1 MDNNLDLISIASRF
15 VNSTS
20 RHIFLTGKAGTGKT
34 TFLRD
39 LAGATHKPHVIV
51 APTGIAALNA
61 NGVTIHSQFQ
71 VPPGSF
77 IPDRDY
83 KLASMDEAGFFTGR
97 TLAMKHPISR
107 ARRQVLRSIS
117 LLIIDEVSMLRADLL
132 DCIDQRLRSVR
143 GNYRQSFGGVQVLMI
158 GDLNQLPP
166 VVKDHEWNI
175 LSRWYASPHFFEA
188 KALLDEGFV
197 HIELEKVFRQQD
209 QHFIKLLNNLRN
221 NSLSHSDLDT
231 LNKHY
236 RPDAAQVA
244 DGAVTLTTHNHSADS
259 INQAEL
265 EKLPGKAFNFKAMIT
280 GDFPESAY
288 PVLPNL
294 VLKEGAQVM
303 FVKNDTSDEKVYYNG
318 MLAKVAS
325 LSNDKIEVIL
335 KDNGHRYIL
344 KPDRWDNK
352 KYSLNERTKEMEE
365 DVVGSYSQ
373 FPVKL
378 AWAITVHKSQGLTF
392 DRAIIDV
399 GRAFA
404 PGQVYV
410 ALSRLRSLDG
420 LILRTPVRPEVVST
434 DPIVSQF
441 GKRKDQQPPLP
452 DLLALDQ
459 TRYLRQLLHNT
470 FSLDA
475 SINLVNKHLKDDEGS
490 LEFSDPTMRSAPHE
504 ILNAL
509 KIEEAVANKF
519 RHQIEALIAHGNGP
533 NLLERINKASGY
545 FSEKVKQVL
554 AQLLV
559 HRAKVAGLSKTK
571 ALTEAL
577 DEIDLALTLKW
588 GEIGMAAHIAEC
600 IIAGREVTKRD
611 GHDHE
616 IKAMRMLLEAHVI
629 DMLGDQALLPT
640 NKTGRVRR
648 RLPDNG
654 AVAEPRVRK
663 PKPEKGA
670 TQRESIELFKKGMN
684 LAEVAAARG
693 LKESTIESHL
703 SVAILKGELEL
714 HDVLPIEVTAPLLAL
729 ISDKKNKT
737 PGEIHALAQG
747 QFSHGQIRMAINH
760 LQRNNGWQ

>member
-1 MDNNLDLISIASRF
+1 MENSLDLISIASKF

-34 TFLRD
+34 TFLRE
-39 LAGATHKPHVIV
+39 LAQATHKPHVIV

-83 KLASMDEAGFFTGR
+83 KLTSLDEAGFFTAR
-97 TLAMKHPISR
+97 SLAMQHPISR

-143 GNYRQSFGGVQVLMI
+143 GNFRQSFGGVQVLMI

-175 LSRWYASPHFFEA
+175 LSKWYASPHFFEA

-209 QHFIKLLNNLRN
+209 ELFIRLLNNLRN
-221 NSLSHSDLDT
+221 NTLTQADLDT
-231 LNKHY
+231 LNQYY

-265 EKLPGKAFNFKAMIT
+265 EKLAGKTFTYKASIT

-294 VLKEGAQVM
+294 VLKVGAQVM

-318 MLAKVAS
+318 MLAKVLS
-325 LSNDKIEVIL
+325 LSDETIEVLL
-335 KDNGHRYIL
+335 KDNGQRYHL

-352 KYSLNERTKEMEE
+352 KYKLNERTKEMEE
-365 DVVGSYSQ
+365 EVVGSFLQY
-373 FPVKL
+373 PIKL

-410 ALSRLRSLDG
+410 ALSRLRSLEG
-420 LILRTPVRPEVVST
+420 LVLRTPVRADVVTT
-434 DPIVSQF
+434 DPVVSQF
-441 GKRKDQQPPLP
+441 GKRKHLQPPLP
-452 DLLALDQ
+452 HLLALDQ
-459 TRYLRQLLHNT
+459 SRYLRQMLHGT
-470 FSLDA
+470 FSFSQL
-475 SINLVNKHLKDDEGS
+475 IHLVNKHVKDDEGS
-490 LEFSDPTMRSAPHE
+490 LEFADPTMRSAPHE
-504 ILNAL
+504 LLGAL
-509 KIEEAVANKF
+509 KADEEVANRF
-519 RHQIEALIAHGNGP
+519 RHQVEALLAHGNGP
-533 NLLERINKASGY
+533 NLLDRVNKASAY
-545 FSEKVKQVL
+545 FSEKMSQIL
-554 AQLLV
+554 TQLLL

-571 ALTEAL
+571 ALVEAL
-577 DEIDLALTLKW
+577 DEIDLATTMKW
-588 GEIGMAAHIAEC
+588 GEIRMAAHIVEC
-600 IIAGREVTKRD
+600 ITLRQEVTKRP
-611 GHDHE
+611 GHEQELKDLRT
-616 IKAMRMLLEAHVI
+616 ALEAHVM
-629 DMLGDQALLPT
+629 DKLGDRAQLPT
-640 NKTGRVRR
+640 NRSGRVRKR
-648 RLPDNG
+648 KADNNRMDG
-654 AVAEPRVRK
+654 PSERK

-670 TQRESIELFKKGMN
+670 TQRESIELFKKGLTMAQV
-684 LAEVAAARG
+684 AEARG
-693 LKESTIESHL
+693 LKESTIEGHL
-703 SVAILKGELEL
+703 SVPILNGELNLFEI
-714 HDVLPIEVTAPLLAL
+714 LPDEISVPLLAL
-729 ISDKKNKT
+729 ISDKPDKST
-737 PGEIHALAQG
+737 SEIHALARG
-747 QFSHGQIRMAINH
+747 QYTHGQIRMAINH
-760 LQRNNGWQ
+760 LQRVKSRE